1 MSFVPEST
9 RRNHLSSENTV
20 DHQRP
25 IFEIAGKNWPNFQFA
40 VTSHDPNP
48 NISNDSEVEGW
59 QKFVHPEG
67 YTYFYHREDRIVTEN
82 NIFDSRIRK
91 ILTEKGK
98 LILDAVKPQ
107 ATEKALNNDLYL
119 DLDPTDLETCRYY
132 MVDHTY
138 QTIVWGLEEIAR
150 NCVFLL
156 PSTANLEIPTP
167 WNTRPGYPE
176 LGDGNKEGT
185 SVGSFERDHDRG
197 PGYSLDTSRM
207 QRLLRRYSIWMP
219 KRCISFTCDVSQ
231 SLCGKV
237 ILGEL
242 VVPTRDPG
250 TERYYRSP
258 SGARRRRTI
267 FTFAGGV
274 IALSL
279 LDRRYCSKARRELN
293 NLSFEGQR
301 DCPSAHKLASR
312 TYDTTKRWG
321 ISLYQSIS
329 GIRMETSIFMPGSYC
344 RIMDWIT
351 SAILISWYE
360 GKSRRRTKRRT
371 RRRSFIQLQRGWVL
385 PAEGM
390 SDSRSALGCPTLHPA
405 YEFLGSMSD
414 IRLQPRS
421 RRYSV
426 CHRNRLE
433 APLSRTI
440 TALGFSHGENLDV
453 GHVKR
458 PTSTRPSDNT
468 PRRAGP
474 APPRTPSSRQ
484 RPPITFQ
491 PRDSDDETDFE
502 QPPAPQRPIHTTF
515 ASDNPF
521 QISAADAVAKVSS
534 LVKEAANLL
543 WRIPED
549 FVFADDTKAS
559 NEYVPVVLSEI
570 ETLSWRQVPARVHP
584 RVYPFGQY
592 SLEALDDTR
601 QAVDFIETRVASH
614 DRTEPPTKSPTLST
628 DPKVFTLLEAIS
640 VRLQSLEGL
649 VPSPPKARTASYA
662 AAASSIR
669 PQPPPP
675 PPIPKLAPSPTQR
688 HHPCRLVFQL
698 TDPPDP
704 RNRLPP
710 LEVCE
715 RINQGLVGAGAPDAL
730 RVVAARWNNKG
741 NCIILVHEDQ
751 KATDLVPYAEH
762 FAHHICGLSKW
773 EAIPDQAWTRVLVHG
788 VDTGRMSSTGQTLGF
803 DK

>member
-1 MSFVPEST
+1 MFDDDP
-9 RRNHLSSENTV
+9 RGSEN
-20 DHQRP
+20 
-25 IFEIAGKNWPNFQFA
+25 
-40 VTSHDPNP
+40 
-48 NISNDSEVEGW
+48 
-59 QKFVHPEG
+59 
-67 YTYFYHREDRIVTEN
+67 
-82 NIFDSRIRK
+82 
-91 ILTEKGK
+91 
-98 LILDAVKPQ
+98 
-107 ATEKALNNDLYL
+107 
-119 DLDPTDLETCRYY
+119 
-132 MVDHTY
+132 
-138 QTIVWGLEEIAR
+138 
-150 NCVFLL
+150 
-156 PSTANLEIPTP
+156 
-167 WNTRPGYPE
+167 E
-176 LGDGNKEGT
+176 L
-185 SVGSFERDHDRG
+185 
-197 PGYSLDTSRM
+197 M
-207 QRLLRRYSIWMP
+207 
-219 KRCISFTCDVSQ
+219 
-231 SLCGKV
+231 
-237 ILGEL
+237 
-242 VVPTRDPG
+242 
-250 TERYYRSP
+250 
-258 SGARRRRTI
+258 
-267 FTFAGGV
+267 
-274 IALSL
+274 
-279 LDRRYCSKARRELN
+279 REL
-293 NLSFEGQR
+293 
-301 DCPSAHKLASR
+301 
-312 TYDTTKRWG
+312 
-321 ISLYQSIS
+321 
-329 GIRMETSIFMPGSYC
+329 
-344 RIMDWIT
+344 
-351 SAILISWYE
+351 
-360 GKSRRRTKRRT
+360 
-371 RRRSFIQLQRGWVL
+371 
-385 PAEGM
+385 
-390 SDSRSALGCPTLHPA
+390 
-405 YEFLGSMSD
+405 
-414 IRLQPRS
+414 
-421 RRYSV
+421 
-426 CHRNRLE
+426 
-433 APLSRTI
+433 
-440 TALGFSHGENLDV
+440 

-549 FVFADDTKAS
+549 FIFA
-559 NEYVPVVLSEI
+559 
-570 ETLSWRQVPARVHP
+570 
-584 RVYPFGQY
+584 
-592 SLEALDDTR
+592 DDTR

-614 DRTEPPTKSPTLST
+614 DSAETPTKSPTLST

-662 AAASSIR
+662 AAASSVR

-715 RINQGLVGAGAPDAL
+715 RINQDLVGAGAPDAL

-773 EAIPDQAWTRVLVHG
+773 EAIPDQAWTRVLVHALPIS
-788 VDTGRMSSTGQTLGF
+788 RMSSTGQTLGF